1 MDTKNIYNSSVLNKQ
16 EEVIEEILSTKSFR
30 LEKISS
36 FGHRTPDNEWYDQD
50 NDEWV
55 LLLKGRATILF
66 QIQNK
71 TVNLKEGDYF
81 LIKKH
86 IKHRVE
92 YVSEDALWLCIH
104 FK

>member
-1 MDTKNIYNSSVLNKQ
+1 MNIKNIYNNNTIDKQ
-16 EEVIEEILSTKSFR
+16 EELIEEIFSTNSFR

-66 QIQNK
+66 KIQNK
-71 TVNLKEGDYF
+71 PVNLEGGDYL

-104 FK
+104 YK